1 MIVTAINN
9 NNKKKPTP
17 TQKKTTKKTP
27 VKYIDK
33 VSPNNIVLN

>member
-1 MIVTAINN
+1 MIVTAIKKQKK
-9 NNKKKPTP
+9 NKKP

-33 VSPNNIVLN
+33 VSPNSIVLN